1 MVCRSTST
9 ERRRGVSRRTAV
21 LVALALVASLIGT
34 MRPATAWAHEPSR
47 MRTREIIRLAGWF
60 GAPPAT
66 ATVVREVAVNV
77 QGKTRTLHATEWQ
90 VYALV
95 AEQKEQVA
103 PAPESVV
110 LQGSRADI
118 AAVAGAR
125 PEQRVSIL
133 AERRPGVG
141 ELFLLAVDLCPAN

>member
-1 MVCRSTST
+1 MVCRCTST
-9 ERRRGVSRRTAV
+9 ERRRARAT
-21 LVALALVASLIGT
+21 LVALVVVAALALTLPPAAS
-34 MRPATAWAHEPSR
+34 RAHEPSR
-47 MRTREIIRLAGWF
+47 MRTREIVRLAGWF
-60 GAPPAT
+60 GTPPAG
-66 ATVVREVAVNV
+66 ANVVREVAVTA
-77 QGKTRTLHATEWQ
+77 QGKARTLHATDWQ

-110 LQGSRADI
+110 LQGARADV

-125 PEQRVSIL
+125 PDQRVSIL

-141 ELFLLAVDLCPAN
+141 ELFLLAVELCPAK

>member
-1 MVCRSTST
+1 MACRCTST
-9 ERRRGVSRRTAV
+9 ERRRAPRSVVTVVAV
-21 LVALALVASLIGT
+21 TVLAALTGAL
-34 MRPATAWAHEPSR
+34 RPASSDAHEPSR
-47 MRTREIIRLAGWF
+47 MRTREIVRLAGWF
-60 GAPPAT
+60 GVPPAG
-66 ATVVREVAVNV
+66 ASVVREVAVTA
-77 QGKTRTLHATEWQ
+77 QGKARTLHATDWQ

-110 LQGSRADI
+110 LQGARADI

-141 ELFLLAVDLCPAN
+141 ELFLLAVELCPSK